1 MNKFVEYILSRL
13 GKAQAAGNLPR
24 EIRLATYP
32 SDEVLKFFR
41 PAENWSGGAFEHK
54 AEMLG
59 VAAEIAKR
67 YPTVSVEIVEIDIE
81 GYFDWLKSS
90 GLSDSDVNRAAYI
103 SKDD

>member
-1 MNKFVEYILSRL
+1 MNRFYEYILSRL
-13 GKAQAAGNLPR
+13 GEAQVAGNLPR

-32 SDEVLKFFR
+32 NDDALKFFR
-41 PAENWSGGAFEHK
+41 PAENWSGGAYEHK

-67 YPTVSVEIVEIDIE
+67 YPTVAVELVEIDID

-90 GLSDSDVNRAAYI
+90 GLRDSDVNRAAYI
-103 SKDD
+103 SRDD